1 MRRSSVNP
9 EQSDAIRS
17 PTVSVTVII
26 PVYNEETVI
35 GQVVTE
41 VKKVLGPQSA
51 SSSALGGFGGG
62 EVLVVDDGST
72 DKTAEVAKQASAR
85 VVSHPYNMGNGAAI
99 KTGIRH
105 ARGEVLILMDGDG
118 QHRAEDIPRL
128 LAELNRFDLVVGAR
142 SRDLQKNLP
151 RHFANQVYNLIAS
164 YLTGMWIQDLTSGF
178 RAIRSVLARRFIYL
192 LPNRFSYPTT
202 ITLAIIKAGYSIKY
216 IPIMAKPRI
225 GKSRLRFFRD
235 GLRFFLI
242 MLRITTFFSPFKI
255 FFPISILFFLTG
267 LSYYLYTYT
276 FYHRFTNMSA
286 VLFINAILIFLMGLI
301 SEQIAQMR
309 FERIE
314 NDGEK
319 E

>member
-1 MRRSSVNP
+1 M
-9 EQSDAIRS
+9 A
-17 PTVSVTVII
+17 SVTVII
-26 PVYNEETVI
+26 PVFNEEPVI
-35 GQVVTE
+35 GQVVRDVRKTI
-41 VKKVLGPQSA
+41 GDQN
-51 SSSALGGFGGG
+51 

-72 DKTAEVAKQASAR
+72 DKTAEVAKRAGAR
-85 VVSHPYNMGNGAAI
+85 VIYHPYNIGNGAAI
-99 KTGIRH
+99 KTGIRK
-105 ARGEVLILMDGDG
+105 ARGELLVMMDGDG
-118 QHRAEDIPRL
+118 QHQAEDIPRL
-128 LAELNRFDLVVGAR
+128 LDELGHHDLVVGAR
-142 SRDLQKNLP
+142 SRDSQKNLP
-151 RHFANQVYNLIAS
+151 RHLANQAYNFIAG
-164 YLTGMWIQDLTSGF
+164 YITGMRIHDLTSGF
-178 RAIRSVLARRFIYL
+178 RAIRRALARRFVYL

-216 IPIMAKPRI
+216 IPITAGPRV

-255 FFPISILFFLTG
+255 FFPISVLVFLFG
-267 LSYYLYTYT
+267 LAYYLYT
-276 FYHRFTNMSA
+276 FAFFHRFTNLSA

-314 NDGEK
+314 DDHEK